1 MQILQRATR
10 VALALLVPVSLFAA
24 AGLAQEALAQDAKDA
39 KDAGGGKEGQKMA
52 VADGRQVSIEYTL
65 TVKGEVADTNVGG
78 DPLTY
83 TQGAD
88 QILPALEAQLVGLTA
103 GDSKH
108 VTLSPEQGYGP
119 VNPELLQSVP
129 AEQVPEDARVVGAQ
143 LVAQS
148 QSGERR
154 PVRVHAIEGD
164 QIVMD
169 LNHPLAG
176 ETLNFDVKILSV
188 Q

>member
-1 MQILQRATR
+1 MQIPHVATR
-10 VALALLVPVSLFAA
+10 VALALLVPVSLLVVAA
-24 AGLAQEALAQDAKDA
+24 PAREGLAEEAKGAE
-39 KDAGGGKEGQKMA
+39 GSKEGQKMA
-52 VADGRQVSIEYTL
+52 VAEGRQVSIEYTL
-65 TVKGEVADTNVGG
+65 TVQGEVADTNVGG
-78 DPLTY
+78 EPLTY

-88 QILPALEAQLVGLTA
+88 QILPALEKQLLGLTA

-108 VTLSPEQGYGP
+108 VTLSPEDGYGP
-119 VNPELLQSVP
+119 VNPELFQEVP
-129 AEQVPEDARVVGAQ
+129 LEQVPEDARVVGTQ

-154 PVRVHAIEGD
+154 PVRVHSVEGEK
-164 QIVMD
+164 IVMD

-176 ETLNFDVKILSV
+176 ETLDFDVKILSV